1 MQTVIG
7 WIGSVLG
14 VVMDWCY
21 HLCGNYGWAIIL
33 FTLLSKVIL
42 APLSVWV
49 HLNGLKMVRMMLLCH
64 LGILSP

>member
-1 MQTVIG
+1 MIG
-7 WIGSVLG
+7 WIGSALG

-42 APLSVWV
+42 APLSV
-49 HLNGLKMVRMMLLCH
+49 
-64 LGILSP
+64 